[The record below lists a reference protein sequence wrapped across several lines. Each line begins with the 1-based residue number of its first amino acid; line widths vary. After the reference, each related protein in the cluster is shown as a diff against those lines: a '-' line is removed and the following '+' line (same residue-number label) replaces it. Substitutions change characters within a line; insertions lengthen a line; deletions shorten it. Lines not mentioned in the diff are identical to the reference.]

1 MMRAMVL
8 EFPDDPGCAHLERQY
23 IGIVTAF
30 RIRNPRHPF
39 PRMAKAPPLKS
50 DGALPTWDVEV
61 REDLLIVEMAGIEPA
76 STGAESG
83 LLRVQFA
90 AIFSAPAITRTS
102 RRRAQS
108 LFDFPSNPVTGL
120 DGLVP

>member
-1 MMRAMVL
+1 MIKDRGHDEGPAAVKL
-8 EFPDDPGCAHLERQY
+8 RGLRPHGVASRK
-23 IGIVTAF
+23 
-30 RIRNPRHPF
+30 RR
-39 PRMAKAPPLKS
+39 
-50 DGALPTWDVEV
+50 
-61 REDLLIVEMAGIEPA
+61 VEMAGIEPA
-76 STGAESG
+76 SNGAEPG

-90 AIFSAPAITRTS
+90 ALFSAPAITRTS